1 MQTAAA
7 PASES
12 SRKARR
18 PKLGFIGVGWI
29 GAQRMKAVAAA
40 ASAEIVAITDTA
52 PAVARAAAAIVPG
65 TVIAPDLESLL
76 QHSLDG
82 VVIATPTALHAAQAR
97 SSLAAG
103 LAVFCQKPL
112 GRSAA
117 ETREVISAARA
128 ANRLLDL
135 DMCYR
140 RVRSFALIKK
150 LAEEGQIGDL
160 YACELVFHNAYGPDK
175 SWYYDRMLSGGGC
188 VIDLGIHLVD
198 LALWY
203 LNAPELASV
212 SSRRF
217 AGGRALAAD
226 DPALEDY
233 AVARLDFTGGAT
245 ATLAC
250 SWNLPAGQDA
260 VIRATLYGSAGGL
273 AVHNVNGSFYDF
285 VAERYD
291 GTRTQLIDGSPDD
304 WGGRTLAAWVDR
316 LAENPSYDPAVE
328 RAHTVARVIDA
339 IYGRDPLLHAEEPR

>member
-1 MQTAAA
+1 MQTAAV
-7 PASES
+7 PAGEA
-12 SRKARR
+12 SRKPRR

-52 PAVARAAAAIVPG
+52 PAIARAAAATVPG

-117 ETREVISAARA
+117 ETLGVISAART
-128 ANRLLDL
+128 ANRLLDV

-233 AVARLDFTGGAT
+233 AVARLDFIGGAT

-260 VIRATLYGSAGGL
+260 VIRATLYGTAGGL
-273 AVHNVNGSFYDF
+273 AVRNISGSFYDF

-291 GTRTQLIDGSPDD
+291 GTRTQAIDGSPDD

-339 IYGRDPLLHAEEPR
+339 IYGRDPSLHAEEPR